1 MRKVLW
7 IFLIFILL
15 LSVSSLYAQT
25 EVSVAKDQDESSIV
39 VKESKK
45 VSEVR
50 TVYVPY
56 KPKVKHNANVIQNNA
71 PSASSKAVTATQKVV
86 TNKKSSKVKKIYRK
100 PYVEK
105 KNMVNSKTVKSTTL
119 EAKSAD

>member
-7 IFLIFILL
+7 IFLVFVLL

-25 EVSVAKDQDESSIV
+25 EVSITKDKDESSV
-39 VKESKK
+39 VIKEGKK
-45 VSEVR
+45 VSDVR
-50 TVYVPY
+50 SVYVPY
-56 KPKVKHNANVIQNNA
+56 KPKVKHNVNVIQNDA
-71 PSASSKAVTATQKVV
+71 PSASTKAVKASQKVV

-105 KNMVNSKTVKSTTL
+105 KNTVNSKTVKSTTL